1 MPPIFIKRKSAGNL
15 GPGGTPGSIF
25 AHFCGSGQ
33 KWVAAHG
40 ISLFVRTT
48 LYMRGQTPTRPAKM
62 GLACWPPPF
71 SAPRKEAKRRQGS
84 TPLETPDGSV
94 GFLFRKASPTRT
106 TEPSSIQKEAAA
118 PESDGCYSLIYDHPS
133 PVCIWSLQITGTV
146 FIERKSRVPT
156 LKRTPARPLMYRVI
170 RAVPDGY
177 GIHTFRRAP
186 RKLPLGQKGGGP
198 AGWFFGLSARSATSG

>member
-1 MPPIFIKRKSAGNL
+1 
-15 GPGGTPGSIF
+15 
-25 AHFCGSGQ
+25 
-33 KWVAAHG
+33 
-40 ISLFVRTT
+40 
-48 LYMRGQTPTRPAKM
+48 M
-62 GLACWPPPF
+62 GYPF
-71 SAPRKEAKRRQGS
+71 SLKQRFICADKLQHALQNESGLLATSFLCAEKGGKEAPRESPPWNPRPSA
-84 TPLETPDGSV
+84 